1 MKLDFEK
8 VSFTYPGSV
17 RALDRVDLAIESGE
31 FVAIVGENGAGK
43 TTLVKMLNGL
53 LRPNAGTVTVGDW
66 DVATHTTAELARRI
80 GFLFQN
86 PDDQLFERS
95 VSREVSFGP
104 RNLGFSARK
113 IAANTRT
120 GLDYVGLS
128 QKSKDNPYDLEPFE
142 RKLLALAATLAQ
154 DTPVLVLDE
163 PSIGQ
168 DEKGRRRIGR
178 ILQDLHK
185 KGRTILLISH
195 DLDFCAENADR
206 VIVMADGRIL
216 EDGSAET
223 VFGKT
228 EALRRA
234 ALIPPQL
241 VRLAKALKMSSTP
254 LTIPGFVIAYVKW
267 RKGAKLKW

>member
-1 MKLDFEK
+1 MKLIFEK
-8 VSFTYPGSV
+8 VSFTYPGAV
-17 RALDRVDLAIESGE
+17 QALDRVDLTIESGE
-31 FVAIVGENGAGK
+31 FIAIVGENGAGK

-53 LRPNAGTVTVGDW
+53 LRPSEGRVTVGDW
-66 DVATHTTAELARRI
+66 DVIDHTTAELARRI
-80 GFLFQN
+80 AFLFQN

-95 VSREVSFGP
+95 VAREVSFGP
-104 RNLGFSARK
+104 RNLGFPAKK
-113 IAANTRT
+113 IAAKTKA
-120 GLDYVGLS
+120 GLNSVGLS
-128 QKSKDNPYDLEPFE
+128 KKAEENPYDLEPFE

-154 DTPVLVLDE
+154 NTPVLVLDE

-168 DEKGRRRIGR
+168 DENGKRRIGR
-178 ILQDLHK
+178 VLQDLHR
-185 KGRTILLISH
+185 KGRTLLLISH
-195 DLDFCAENADR
+195 DLDFCAENAER

-228 EALRRA
+228 ETLQRA

-254 LTIPGFVIAYVKW
+254 LTTPGFITAYAKW
-267 RKGAKLKW
+267 RKGSK

>member
-1 MKLDFEK
+1 MKLNFRR
-8 VSFTYPGSV
+8 VSFTYPSSV
-17 RALDRVDLAIESGE
+17 RALDGIDLNIGSGE

-43 TTLVKMLNGL
+43 TTLVKMLVGL
-53 LRPNAGTVTVGDW
+53 LHPDEGSVNVGDW
-66 DVATHTTAELARRI
+66 DISEHTTAELARRV

-95 VSREVSFGP
+95 VTREVAFGP
-104 RNLGFSARK
+104 YNLGFPKRK
-113 IAANTRT
+113 VNTNTRNA
-120 GLDYVGLS
+120 LKDVGLAE
-128 QKSKDNPYDLEPFE
+128 KAEINPYDLEPFE

-168 DEKGRRRIGR
+168 DEHGRRRIGR

-195 DLDFCAENADR
+195 DLDFCAQYVER
-206 VIVMADGRIL
+206 VTVIADGHVL

-223 VFGKT
+223 VFAKS
-228 EALRRA
+228 ELLQKA

-241 VRLAKALKMSSTP
+241 VRLAQALKMPSTP
-254 LTIPGFVIAYVKW
+254 LTIPGFVRAFGKQRIGSK
-267 RKGAKLKW
+267 

>member
-1 MKLDFEK
+1 MKINFEK
-8 VSFTYPGSV
+8 VSFTYPSSV
-17 RALDRVDLAIESGE
+17 RALDRVDLTIESGE

-53 LRPNAGTVTVGDW
+53 LRPNEGRVKVGDW
-66 DVATHTTAELARRI
+66 DAADQTTAELARRV

-113 IAANTRT
+113 IVANTRT
-120 GLDYVGLS
+120 SLRYVGLS
-128 QKSKDNPYDLEPFE
+128 KKADQNPYDLEPFE

-154 DTPVLVLDE
+154 ETAVLVLDE

-168 DEKGRRRIGR
+168 DEQGRRRISR
-178 ILQDLHK
+178 ILQDLRK
-185 KGRTILLISH
+185 KGRTLLLISH
-195 DLDFCAENADR
+195 DLDFCAESAER
-206 VIVMADGRIL
+206 VIVMAEGHIL

-228 EALRRA
+228 ETLKRA

-241 VRLAKALKMSSTP
+241 VRLSKALKMPSTP
-254 LTIPGFVIAYVKW
+254 LTIPGFVTAYAKR
-267 RKGAKLKW
+267 RKGRKK